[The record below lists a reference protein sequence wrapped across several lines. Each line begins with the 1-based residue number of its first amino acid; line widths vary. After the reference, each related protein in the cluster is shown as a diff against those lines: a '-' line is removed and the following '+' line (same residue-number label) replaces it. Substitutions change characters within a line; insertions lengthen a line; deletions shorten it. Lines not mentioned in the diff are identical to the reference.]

1 MKIIFKNNQWKNW
14 IFKKKI
20 YLQILFY
27 SFDQLV
33 LIVSS
38 PHLPLPNLSHIMQL
52 VTLLC
57 TWTYRLNIY
66 TGRTQY
72 MWSPCSIYEP
82 TGWTYTQVEHN
93 TCGHPALYI
102 NLQGYRLSIYT
113 GRTQYMR
120 SPYSIPEP
128 TGWTYSLVEYNT
140 CGPPVLYL
148 NLQVEHIHR

>member
-1 MKIIFKNNQWKNW
+1 MKIIFKNNHWKNW
-14 IFKKKI
+14 IFKKRI

-93 TCGHPALYI
+93 TCGHPALYM
-102 NLQGYRLSIYT
+102 NLQVKHIHRKNTIHAVTLLYTWTYRLDVFP
-113 GRTQYMR
+113 GRIQYMR
-120 SPYSIPEP
+120 STCSLPEP
-128 TGWTYSLVEYNT
+128 TGWTYT
-140 CGPPVLYL
+140 
-148 NLQVEHIHR
+148 QVE